1 MHICELSDAGR
12 TGGGNW
18 IWVCSSPQY
27 VRVLGI
33 DGVNLFDELVDCSN
47 CHKGISIKNPQHL
60 ILKPSEFDSVL
71 YCWLLLCRTK
81 QCRSGPFLW
90 AASPLKSG
98 TGRSAAGAS
107 KSGDIRRQQIR
118 RIPSPLNMKTG
129 GGPGRWLLIRTFLT
143 HGFRSTGLRIAGS
156 TIARVLL
163 QSFAVLLQNSADHLE
178 GLAR

>member
-1 MHICELSDAGR
+1 
-12 TGGGNW
+12 
-18 IWVCSSPQY
+18 
-27 VRVLGI
+27 LGI
-33 DGVNLFDELVDCSN
+33 DWVNLSDELVDCSN
-47 CHKGISIKNPQHL
+47 CHKGISIKNLQHL
-60 ILKPSEFDSVL
+60 ILKPSEFGSVL
-71 YCWLLLCRTK
+71 YCWLLHCSTK

-129 GGPGRWLLIRTFLT
+129 ARAPRKR
-143 HGFRSTGLRIAGS
+143 LRQQLRRNMK

-163 QSFAVLLQNSADHLE
+163 QCFAMLFQKIADHFE
-178 GLAR
+178 GRFS